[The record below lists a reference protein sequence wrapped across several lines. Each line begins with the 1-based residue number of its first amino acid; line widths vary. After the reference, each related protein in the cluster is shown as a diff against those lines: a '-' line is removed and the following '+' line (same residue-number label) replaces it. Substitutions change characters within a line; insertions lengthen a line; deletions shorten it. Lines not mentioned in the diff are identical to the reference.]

1 MEIFKWVKDIEKVYS
16 DLIEIAKKENLEELV
31 QFRADQEKTLES
43 LLSKK
48 QEILSLAFKNLSL
61 EVNEEIENFDKKLEG
76 SIKKIEKN
84 YQKNKDLIKK
94 SILDKLGFDF

>member
-61 EVNEEIENFDKKLEG
+61 EVNEEIENFDKKLES

-94 SILDKLGFDF
+94 SILEKLGFDF